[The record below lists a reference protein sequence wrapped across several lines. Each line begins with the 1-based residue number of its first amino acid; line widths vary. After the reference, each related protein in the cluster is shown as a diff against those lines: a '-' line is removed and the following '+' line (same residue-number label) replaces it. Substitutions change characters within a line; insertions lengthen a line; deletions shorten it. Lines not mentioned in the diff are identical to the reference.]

1 MNFNVYFLEDG
12 RFLFDVVFVL
22 CNLYY
27 ELCIN
32 FGFVIEKKS
41 KECFIFL
48 KEKYEV
54 FWVFDNVV
62 IYLKI

>member
-1 MNFNVYFLEDG
+1 MSYE
-12 RFLFDVVFVL
+12 FDVVFVL

-54 FWVFDNVV
+54 FQVFDNVV